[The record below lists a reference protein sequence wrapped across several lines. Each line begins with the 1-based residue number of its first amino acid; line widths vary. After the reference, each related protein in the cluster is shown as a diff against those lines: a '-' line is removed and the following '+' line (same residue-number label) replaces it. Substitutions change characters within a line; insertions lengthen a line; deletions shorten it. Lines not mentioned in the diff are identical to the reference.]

1 MVVIAVSTK
10 NHYSIIKRL
19 IKNCKPKL
27 ILCEKPFCNSF
38 DEALEISKICKS
50 RKINFFV
57 NYGRHCLPGVKKVKT
72 MLQKNIIKTPIKGN
86 VWFSRGF
93 FNNGSHFIELL
104 NNWIGPIK
112 KINLIDNNFKITNR
126 KKFVDFRIE
135 FKKGTINFLENENT
149 NYSHQS
155 IELLSKDKR
164 IFWDHHENLYIQKI
178 INNKRYPK
186 YKILDINSKK
196 LIFIQVKYSGMFIM
210 RFLKCLKNIN
220 IKFVKLMML

>member
-1 MVVIAVSTK
+1 MVFTRI
-10 NHYSIIKRL
+10 
-19 IKNCKPKL
+19 
-27 ILCEKPFCNSF
+27 
-38 DEALEISKICKS
+38 
-50 RKINFFV
+50 
-57 NYGRHCLPGVKKVKT
+57 
-72 MLQKNIIKTPIKGN
+72 
-86 VWFSRGF
+86 

-178 INNKRYPK
+178 INNKRYQS
-186 YKILDINSKK
+186 I
-196 LIFIQVKYSGMFIM
+196 
-210 RFLKCLKNIN
+210 RF
-220 IKFVKLMML
+220 